1 MKTFIYCS
9 GTNDLEVPK
18 RHFLK
23 AEKEMLDYFKLEKNY
38 DVSFNG
44 WIMTIKNDE
53 LEEKINLQHFC
64 QCKFVIYDDAIYSV
78 GIEYRYHNHREAL
91 WFDKTPTF
99 SDFGIGDGSDEEVKL
114 EFICRHILA

>member
-1 MKTFIYCS
+1 MKTYIYCS

-38 DVSFNG
+38 NVSFNG

-53 LEEKINLQHFC
+53 LEKKSIYNI
-64 QCKFVIYDDAIYSV
+64 FVNASSLYMMM
-78 GIEYRYHNHREAL
+78 L
-91 WFDKTPTF
+91 
-99 SDFGIGDGSDEEVKL
+99 
-114 EFICRHILA
+114 FIA